1 MLNAKLA
8 ALIGSIN
15 GTEGKP
21 TTQVREVFADLSGK
35 VDTQLKK
42 LETILKEDVPGFNA
56 KVKAV
61 AADAIAL

>member
-1 MLNAKLA
+1 M
-8 ALIGSIN
+8 
-15 GTEGKP
+15 EGKP
-21 TTQVREVFADLSGK
+21 TEQSREVFADLSGK

-42 LETILKEDVPGFNA
+42 LDAILKEDVPGFNA